1 MFENEKVTHVKFG
14 AGNVVDCDGVHI
26 KIVFNT
32 DSTEKTFPYPAVF
45 EKFLKFENDDAQ
57 KQADEGI
64 ESAKEEAARIN
75 NVKRLLYLEAE
86 KRRKNDKLAKAR
98 KK

>member
-1 MFENEKVTHVKFG
+1 MFENERVTHVKFG
-14 AGNVVDCDGVHI
+14 EGNVVDCDGVHI

-32 DSTEKTFPYPAVF
+32 DSSEKTFPYPAVF
-45 EKFLKFENDDAQ
+45 EKFLRFENDDAQ
-57 KQADEGI
+57 RLADEGLVT
-64 ESAKEEAARIN
+64 AKEEEARIK

-86 KRRKNDKLAKAR
+86 KRRKSDKLAKAR